1 LQSEER
7 RILIV
12 ANFGHFMCHYN
23 LLVFPALVLPLTGV
37 LKMDLAQVLQLSFLQ
52 YLLFGVSA
60 LPWGLVAD
68 RWDGRPL
75 MILMFL
81 GAGLSGLA
89 AAFWI
94 ENPEGLWLSLGALG
108 LFSGIYHPI
117 GMGLISK
124 GVKRLNVAM
133 GYNAMFGGL
142 GLVVA
147 PAATGIVNWVWGP
160 RAAYLLVGAVN
171 LAGIA
176 LPAFLHLTKPQ
187 HKENS
192 PTESGNGLLGA
203 FIILLTATM
212 LGGMAYTGSSVILP
226 AYIELKSQALLQAV
240 SGAFNADISSN
251 LFATSVTAA
260 IYMVGMLGQYIGGHA
275 GERFDVR
282 YTYLVF
288 HLFCLPAALLM
299 AFTQNLP
306 LATFGAVYFFF
317 LLGSQA
323 SENTL
328 VATLAPKGLHHS
340 AFGMKFILT
349 FGVGALA
356 VKILGWIDSVWGSEA
371 TFIALGVNSA
381 LLVGTIVLLILRT
394 NRSPIT
400 LSRQARRGYSD
411 SAIHPA
417 LTDRQAAP

>member
-7 RILIV
+7 RILII

-23 LLVFPALVLPLTGV
+23 LLVFPALVLPLAGI
-37 LKMDLAQVLQLSFLQ
+37 LRMDLAQVLQLSFLQ

-60 LPWGLVAD
+60 LPWGIVAD
-68 RWDGRPL
+68 RWGGRPL

-81 GAGLSGLA
+81 GAGLSGFA

-94 ENPEGLWLSLGALG
+94 EDPERLWLALGALG

-142 GLVVA
+142 GLVLA
-147 PAATGIVNWVWGP
+147 PAVTGIVNWVWGP
-160 RAAYLLVGAVN
+160 RAAYLLVGAIN

-176 LPAFLHLTKPQ
+176 LPVFLPLTRPQ
-187 HKENS
+187 HKEKS
-192 PTESGNGLLGA
+192 PAQSGNGLLGA
-203 FIILLTATM
+203 FIILLTANM
-212 LGGMAYTGSSVILP
+212 LAGMAYTGATVILP
-226 AYIELKSQALLQAV
+226 AYLELKSLALLQAL
-240 SGAFNADISSN
+240 SEGLHRDISSN

-260 IYMVGMLGQYIGGHA
+260 IYVMGMLGQYVGGHA

-299 AFTQNLP
+299 ALTQNLP
-306 LATFGAVYFFF
+306 LAAFGGVYFFF

-323 SENTL
+323 PENSL
-328 VATLAPKGLHHS
+328 VATLAPRRLHHS

-356 VKILGWIDSVWGSEA
+356 VKILGWIDTVWGSEA
-371 TFIALGVNSA
+371 TFVALSINSA
-381 LLVGTIVLLILRT
+381 LLVGTIALLILRT
-394 NRSPIT
+394 NRSPVM
-400 LSRQARRGYSD
+400 SSQGARPGYSD

-417 LTDRQAAP
+417 MIDRQAAP

>member
-1 LQSEER
+1 LQSDER
-7 RILIV
+7 RILLV
-12 ANFGHFMCHYN
+12 ANFGHFVCHYN
-23 LLVFPALVLPLTGV
+23 LLVFPALVLPLAGI
-37 LKMDLAQVLQLSFLQ
+37 LRMDLAQVLQLSFLQ

-60 LPWGLVAD
+60 LPWGIVAD
-68 RWDGRPL
+68 RWGGRSL

-81 GAGLSGLA
+81 GASLSGFA

-94 ENPEGLWLSLGALG
+94 ENPERLWLSLGALG

-160 RAAYLLVGAVN
+160 RAAYLLVGAIN

-176 LPAFLHLTKPQ
+176 LPAFLPLTRPQ
-187 HKENS
+187 HRETS
-192 PTESGNGLLGA
+192 PAQSGNGLLGA
-203 FIILLTATM
+203 FIILLTANM
-212 LGGMAYTGSSVILP
+212 LAGMAYTGATVILP
-226 AYIELKSQALLQAV
+226 AYLELKSLALLQAL
-240 SGAFNADISSN
+240 SEGLHRDISSN

-260 IYMVGMLGQYIGGHA
+260 IYIVGMLGQYVGGHA
-275 GERFDVR
+275 AERFDVR

-306 LATFGAVYFFF
+306 LAAFGGAYFFF

-323 SENTL
+323 PENSL
-328 VATLAPKGLHHS
+328 VATLAPKRLHHS

-356 VKILGWIDSVWGSEA
+356 VKILGWIDTVWGSEA
-371 TFIALGVNSA
+371 TFLALGLNSV
-381 LLVGTIVLLILRT
+381 LLVATITLLILRT
-394 NRSPIT
+394 NRSAVM
-400 LSRQARRGYSD
+400 SSQEARPGYSD
-411 SAIHPA
+411 GAIHPA
-417 LTDRQAAP
+417 IIDRQAAP

>member
-23 LLVFPALVLPLTGV
+23 LLVFPALVLPLAGI

-60 LPWGLVAD
+60 LPWGIVAD
-68 RWDGRPL
+68 RWGGRPL

-81 GAGLSGLA
+81 GAGVSGFA

-94 ENPEGLWLSLGALG
+94 EDPERLWLSLGALG

-147 PAATGIVNWVWGP
+147 PAATGIVNWAWGP
-160 RAAYLLVGAVN
+160 RAAYLLLGTIN
-171 LAGIA
+171 LAGMA
-176 LPAFLHLTKPQ
+176 LPAFLRLAQPQ
-187 HKENS
+187 HKENR
-192 PTESGNGLLGA
+192 PAETGNGLLGA
-203 FIILLTATM
+203 FIILLIATM
-212 LGGMAYTGSSVILP
+212 LGGIAYTGSSVILP
-226 AYIELKSQALLQAV
+226 AYIELKSQALLQSV
-240 SGAFNADISSN
+240 SAAFNRDISSN

-260 IYMVGMLGQYIGGHA
+260 IYVVGMLGQYIGGHA
-275 GERFDVR
+275 GERFDAR
-282 YTYLVF
+282 YTYLIF

-306 LATFGAVYFFF
+306 LVALGSVYFFF
-317 LLGSQA
+317 LLGTQA
-323 SENTL
+323 MENAL
-328 VATLAPKGLHHS
+328 VATLAPKRLHHS

-356 VKILGWIDSVWGSEA
+356 VKILGWIDTAWGSEA
-371 TFIALGVNSA
+371 TFLALGINSV

-394 NRSPIT
+394 NRSPVM
-400 LSRQARRGYSD
+400 SSHGVRPGYSD
-411 SAIHPA
+411 SGMHPTA
-417 LTDRQAAP
+417 VDRQAAP

>member
-23 LLVFPALVLPLTGV
+23 LLVFPALVLPLAGI
-37 LKMDLAQVLQLSFLQ
+37 LRMDLAQVLQLSFLQ

-60 LPWGLVAD
+60 LPWGIAAD
-68 RWDGRPL
+68 RWSGRPL

-81 GAGLSGLA
+81 GAGMSGFA

-94 ENPEGLWLSLGALG
+94 EDPERLWLSLGALG

-124 GVKRLNVAM
+124 GVKRLNLAM

-160 RAAYLLVGAVN
+160 RAAYLLVGAIN

-176 LPAFLHLTKPQ
+176 LPAFLPLAQPQ
-187 HKENS
+187 HKEKS
-192 PTESGNGLLGA
+192 PAEPGNGLLGA
-203 FIILLTATM
+203 FIILLIATM
-212 LGGMAYTGSSVILP
+212 LGGIAYTGSSVILP

-240 SGAFNADISSN
+240 SAAFNRDISSN

-299 AFTQNLP
+299 AFTSNLP
-306 LATFGAVYFFF
+306 LVALGSVYFFF
-317 LLGSQA
+317 LLGTQA

-328 VATLAPKGLHHS
+328 VAALAPKRLHHS

-356 VKILGWIDSVWGSEA
+356 VKILGWIDTVWGSEA
-371 TFIALGVNSA
+371 TFIALGLNSA
-381 LLVGTIVLLILRT
+381 LLVGTIALLILRT
-394 NRSPIT
+394 NRSPVM
-400 LSRQARRGYSD
+400 SSQGARPGYSD
-411 SAIHPA
+411 SGIHPA
-417 LTDRQAAP
+417 MIDRQAAP

>member
-1 LQSEER
+1 MQSEER
-7 RILIV
+7 RILLV

-23 LLVFPALVLPLTGV
+23 LLVFPALVLPLAGI

-60 LPWGLVAD
+60 LPWGIAAD
-68 RWDGRPL
+68 RWGGRSL
-75 MILMFL
+75 MLLMFL
-81 GAGLSGLA
+81 GAGISGFA

-94 ENPEGLWLSLGALG
+94 EDPEKLWLSLGCLG
-108 LFSGIYHPI
+108 LFSGIGHPI

-147 PAATGIVNWVWGP
+147 PAATGIVNWAWGP
-160 RAAYLLVGAVN
+160 RAAYFLVGTIN
-171 LAGIA
+171 LVGMA
-176 LPAFLHLTKPQ
+176 LPALLPLAKPQ
-187 HKENS
+187 HKEKIPMEN
-192 PTESGNGLLGA
+192 GNGLLGA
-203 FIILLTATM
+203 FIILLVATM
-212 LGGMAYTGSSVILP
+212 LAGISYTGSSVILP

-240 SGAFNADISSN
+240 SAALNRDISGN
-251 LFATSVTAA
+251 LFATSVAA
-260 IYMVGMLGQYIGGHA
+260 VIYMVGMLGQYIGGHA

-306 LATFGAVYFFF
+306 LATFGGVYFFF

-323 SENTL
+323 TENTL
-328 VATLAPKGLHHS
+328 VAALAPKRLHHS

-356 VKILGWIDSVWGSEA
+356 VKILGWVDTMWGSEA
-371 TFIALGVNSA
+371 TFLALGINSA
-381 LLVGTIVLLILRT
+381 LLVGTIAFLILRT
-394 NRSPIT
+394 NRSVIMP
-400 LSRQARRGYSD
+400 SRGGRLGYSA
-411 SAIHPA
+411 SGIQPVMI
-417 LTDRQAAP
+417 DRQAAP

>member
-1 LQSEER
+1 MQPEER

-23 LLVFPALVLPLTGV
+23 LLVFPALVLPLTGI

-60 LPWGLVAD
+60 LPWGIGAD
-68 RWDGRPL
+68 RLGGRPL
-75 MILMFL
+75 MILMFF
-81 GAGLSGLA
+81 GAGMSGFA

-94 ENPEGLWLSLGALG
+94 EDPEGLWLSLGALG

-160 RAAYLLVGAVN
+160 RAAYLLVGAIN

-176 LPAFLHLTKPQ
+176 LPAFLPLTRPQ
-187 HKENS
+187 HREKS
-192 PTESGNGLLGA
+192 PAQSGNGLLGA
-203 FIILLTATM
+203 FLILLIANM
-212 LGGMAYTGSSVILP
+212 LAGMAYTGSTVILP
-226 AYIELKSQALLQAV
+226 AYLELKSQALLQAV
-240 SGAFNADISSN
+240 SAAFNADISSN

-306 LATFGAVYFFF
+306 LVALGSVYFFF

-328 VATLAPKGLHHS
+328 VAALAPKGLHHS

-356 VKILGWIDSVWGSEA
+356 VKILGWIDTVWGSEA
-371 TFIALGVNSA
+371 TFIALGINSA
-381 LLVGTIVLLILRT
+381 LLVGTIALLILRT
-394 NRSPIT
+394 NRSVLT
-400 LSRQARRGYSD
+400 SSRGEQPGHSD
-411 SAIHPA
+411 SGIHPA
-417 LTDRQAAP
+417 MIDRQVAP

>member
-12 ANFGHFMCHYN
+12 AYFGHFMCHYN
-23 LLVFPALVLPLTGV
+23 LLVFPALVLPLAGI

-52 YLLFGVSA
+52 FLLFGVSA
-60 LPWGLVAD
+60 LPWGIAAD
-68 RWDGRPL
+68 RWGGRPL

-81 GAGLSGLA
+81 GAGMSGFA

-94 ENPEGLWLSLGALG
+94 EDPVRLSLSLGALG

-133 GYNAMFGGL
+133 GYNAVFGGL

-147 PAATGIVNWVWGP
+147 PAATGIVNWAWGP
-160 RAAYLLVGAVN
+160 SAAYLLVGTIN
-171 LAGIA
+171 LVGMA
-176 LPAFLHLTKPQ
+176 LPVFLRLAQPQ

-192 PTESGNGLLGA
+192 PAETGNGLLGA
-203 FIILLTATM
+203 FIILLVATM
-212 LGGMAYTGSSVILP
+212 LGGIAYTGSSVILP
-226 AYIELKSQALLQAV
+226 AYIELKSHALLQAV
-240 SGAFNADISSN
+240 SAAFNRDISSN
-251 LFATSVTAA
+251 LFATSVTAV
-260 IYMVGMLGQYIGGHA
+260 IYTVGMLGQYIGGHA

-306 LATFGAVYFFF
+306 LVALGSVYFFF
-317 LLGSQA
+317 LLGTQA
-323 SENTL
+323 TENTL
-328 VATLAPKGLHHS
+328 VAALAPKRLHHS

-356 VKILGWIDSVWGSEA
+356 VKILGWIDTAWGSEA
-371 TFIALGVNSA
+371 TFLALSINSA
-381 LLVGTIVLLILRT
+381 LLVVTIVLLILRT
-394 NRSPIT
+394 NRSPVMSSQGA
-400 LSRQARRGYSD
+400 LPGYSD
-411 SAIHPA
+411 SGIHPA
-417 LTDRQAAP
+417 TIDRRAAP

>member
-1 LQSEER
+1 MQPEER

-23 LLVFPALVLPLTGV
+23 LLVFPALVLPLTGI

-60 LPWGLVAD
+60 LPWGIGAD
-68 RWDGRPL
+68 RLGGRPL
-75 MILMFL
+75 MILMFF
-81 GAGLSGLA
+81 GAGMSGFA

-94 ENPEGLWLSLGALG
+94 EDPEGLWLSLGALG

-160 RAAYLLVGAVN
+160 RAAYLLVGAIN
-171 LAGIA
+171 LAGIT
-176 LPAFLHLTKPQ
+176 LPAFLPLTRPQ
-187 HKENS
+187 HREKS
-192 PTESGNGLLGA
+192 PAQSGNGLLGA
-203 FIILLTATM
+203 FLILLIANM
-212 LGGMAYTGSSVILP
+212 LAGMAYTGSTVILP
-226 AYIELKSQALLQAV
+226 AYLELKSQALLQAV
-240 SGAFNADISSN
+240 SAAFNADISSN

-306 LATFGAVYFFF
+306 LVALGSVYFFF

-323 SENTL
+323 SENSL
-328 VATLAPKGLHHS
+328 VAALAPKRLHHS

-356 VKILGWIDSVWGSEA
+356 VKILGWIDTVWGSEA
-371 TFIALGVNSA
+371 TFIALGINSA
-381 LLVGTIVLLILRT
+381 LLVGTIALLILRT
-394 NRSPIT
+394 NRSVLT
-400 LSRQARRGYSD
+400 SSRGEQPGHSD
-411 SAIHPA
+411 CGIHPA
-417 LTDRQAAP
+417 MIDRQAAP

>member
-1 LQSEER
+1 
-7 RILIV
+7 
-12 ANFGHFMCHYN
+12 
-23 LLVFPALVLPLTGV
+23 
-37 LKMDLAQVLQLSFLQ
+37 
-52 YLLFGVSA
+52 
-60 LPWGLVAD
+60 
-68 RWDGRPL
+68 
-75 MILMFL
+75 
-81 GAGLSGLA
+81 
-89 AAFWI
+89 
-94 ENPEGLWLSLGALG
+94 
-108 LFSGIYHPI
+108 
-117 GMGLISK
+117 MGLISK

-147 PAATGIVNWVWGP
+147 PAATGIVNWAWGP
-160 RAAYLLVGAVN
+160 RAAYLLVGTIN
-171 LAGIA
+171 LVGMA
-176 LPAFLHLTKPQ
+176 LPALLPLAQPQ

-192 PTESGNGLLGA
+192 PAEAGNGLLGA
-203 FIILLTATM
+203 FIILLIATM
-212 LGGMAYTGSSVILP
+212 LGWIAYTGSSVILP

-240 SGAFNADISSN
+240 SAAFNADISGN

-260 IYMVGMLGQYIGGHA
+260 IFMVGMLGQYIGGHA

-306 LATFGAVYFFF
+306 LVALGSVYFFF

-323 SENTL
+323 SENSL
-328 VATLAPKGLHHS
+328 VATLAPKRLHHS

-356 VKILGWIDSVWGSEA
+356 VKILGWIDTIWGSEA
-371 TFIALGVNSA
+371 TFLALGINSA

-394 NRSPIT
+394 NRSVLT
-400 LSRQARRGYSD
+400 LSREEQPGYSD
-411 SAIHPA
+411 RGIHPA
-417 LTDRQAAP
+417 MIDRQAAP